1 MRADASAPVIVTGA
15 SGLIGARLC
24 AALERHGRPVVRI
37 SRAPRGPGWA
47 SWEELPRLAADGAAV
62 VNLAGA
68 PVAGRRWSGPVRA
81 EILASRVRA
90 AEAVAA
96 AAPRLWLQASAVGWY
111 GDRGDEVLDES
122 AAPGSGFLAE
132 VCRAWEAPALAYA
145 VTHADAAGA
154 SGMTA
159 PPARAVVLRFGVVL
173 APEGGALLKMLPIF
187 RAGLGGRLGSGR
199 AWMPWI
205 HADDAIGMILAAL
218 EDPRWRGPVNVVAPE
233 PVRNADFTRALAAAL
248 RRPAFLPAPA
258 FALRAAFGG
267 GAQVLLASQRAV
279 PAVPRARGFRF
290 RWPDLGPALDDLLA
304 RRR

>member
-1 MRADASAPVIVTGA
+1 MSERPREPLIVTGA
-15 SGLIGARLC
+15 SGLIGTRLC
-24 AALERHGRPVVRI
+24 VALERAGRPVVRV

-68 PVAGRRWSGPVRA
+68 PVAGRRWTAAVRA
-81 EILASRVRA
+81 EILSSRVRA

-96 AAPRLWLQASAVGWY
+96 AAPRVWLQASAVGWY

-122 AAPGSGFLAE
+122 AAPGRDFLAE
-132 VCRAWEAPALAYA
+132 ISRAWEAPALAYA
-145 VTHADAAGA
+145 GTNADAACA
-154 SGMTA
+154 SGIAA
-159 PPARAVVLRFGVVL
+159 PPPRAVVLRFGVVL
-173 APEGGALLKMLPIF
+173 APEGGALQKMLPIF

-205 HADDAIGMILAAL
+205 HADDAISMILATL
-218 EDPRWRGPVNVVAPE
+218 DDPRWRGPVNVVAPE
-233 PVRNADFTRALAAAL
+233 PVRNVDFTRALAATL

-279 PAVPRARGFRF
+279 PAVARARGYRF
-290 RWPDLGPALDDLLA
+290 RWPDLGLALADLLA
-304 RRR
+304 ARG